1 MWRVQNPELL
11 EKKNGAVSYC
21 NQMFGICF
29 ENTQIQVNI
38 VVLKREN
45 SKYNL
50 T

>member
-1 MWRVQNPELL
+1 MWRVQNPEFI
-11 EKKNGAVSYC
+11 KKKSAVSYY
-21 NQMFGICF
+21 NQMFSNCF

-38 VVLKREN
+38 VVLKKEI